1 MTIETDPKSYKD
13 IYSFATSN
21 VDADG
26 QPLFSGT
33 IEEFENVMKDK
44 TKAFSF
50 HAKMAESNLLKDN
63 NVKFSDFTTNYN
75 LPFNVKQPAEGAMLT
90 EKSKVNEGEVG
101 TGQYGFRNPKGIF
114 NVKDVHKGYSED
126 DAKKG
131 YIKRENVINITHA
144 TEAKKI
150 KQQFDN
156 KEITK
161 DQYDSYLNNLN
172 KEKDKSTQL
181 NLDILSEDN
190 NLVGVNNPE
199 IKYQD
204 IDENGRVERK
214 TTGVHSW
221 GISDPNKKDLTTGD
235 FYFKLNPARQ
245 KQDFIPFLK
254 DNYPGYNFEYKDRLL
269 GVGNKERM
277 VQSSQKN
284 GIQVTDESTGATTF
298 IDLDGNDIYK
308 QKNELFSFINENGID
323 YTRTVANYS
332 ENAREVT
339 KIVNTPFN
347 PEAPG
352 DGGVALNDSDINQL
366 ATYGKFNTVV
376 NELGEFKE
384 FKPNLDLFSTPRMSL
399 AQEMFED
406 GLLTESELKDPYSK
420 ATAEKILKIIRD
432 PNNPAYSSMEE
443 DQIRGKGSFAF
454 INPAVDAAY
463 REGKTSGFVDTKENS
478 QWYGVDKSYYDNIK
492 SSLQTQRKLA
502 GLPMPTKLEIQNQV
516 ARGKYEQEKG
526 QAIES
531 HWDSFL
537 KKTPDFTKS
546 IIRGSQIIESDA
558 NLRKSAELQALN
570 KLELLNIEDPN
581 NEDNLLIDYFEEI
594 YNSTTED
601 FPSTNNEVVKFKNGK
616 VVSKNLFNQYEN
628 AVNGKNSR
636 VKVLQNRRQQTWE
649 LQDKTN
655 DITASWDLLKR
666 DYDTWRTS
674 GALLLNTF
682 GDIGVGISYY
692 GSKIAKGAGVAMT
705 SYLEFGS
712 DGEFNFDDTWREY
725 DNAFADW
732 GQEWTDKKQEITNE
746 YQKDVSFHQD
756 KWGGAGAFSGNFGQF
771 MAQEVARQIPIL
783 ATMMAT
789 GGTAGPL
796 LIGAYSAGDHWMQ
809 DDMRERKTGI
819 YESEWMQAASATGYG
834 ASEAIFERLTT
845 IPILK
850 RGQRLIGEMGER
862 SIFSYK
868 EGMKRYFKQELKN
881 VPQEGI
887 TEAVG
892 EGLTQITQNMIDG
905 RPYLEGVD
913 HAMFTGGV
921 FGFSMSA
928 APFVA
933 GAAAQSFTDYDSMQ
947 EFRNISIELNSQKR
961 SRFINIKAGVDVGFQ
976 DKIIK
981 DLETQQKTILDKK
994 FNQISQTLSKQAMN
1008 GLVRNTNQQEII
1020 RDGVQKVIDDT
1031 KLSKSQKQQQLV
1043 LAKNQFDK
1051 LQYSANNWKN
1061 AGAFGNDFKFLKEQ
1075 DGDRYN
1081 EIIEQAKLELKA
1093 NKNKTDDLQQ
1103 SAIQDQAYD
1112 IYVAQEIDN
1121 NFEIQV
1127 ALNKSK
1133 GLNISLEMFNTNK
1146 EAAAGIDN
1154 ILNERIKK
1162 LKDSGASETEISN
1175 TRNQF
1180 NKLKEDLNNGN
1191 NGVNIPGLN
1200 NEADLSLVFKEN
1212 AIKNDKRQ
1220 VGLHEVGHTIFTE
1233 LISRDSKDF
1242 APLANTIVDYLSKSE
1257 KGRNVLTRIR
1267 TRDSQVDTMADELVM
1282 NFLEEVGNKNVPLT
1296 PELAVLVGQGMN
1308 DGMMS
1313 ATDGEFQFDFK
1324 GSTDALASLI
1334 SLGESIASG
1343 NLTTEQVSQI
1353 KESGVFTPEQ
1363 KIVEVL
1369 ENELK
1374 NSGTINETAEEKTSR
1389 RNEREVSIKKDYEL
1403 YAEGK
1408 DNEAWRSFLDTEQGG
1423 VVLRNLIVPFIKEI
1437 EAIAKGDMDLVA
1449 GTSIPLIAHIKAFN
1463 PLENNDLA
1471 GYIGSY
1477 LDRKVG
1483 TARKTLAK
1491 GEAPKDVR
1499 TKRLD
1504 VQKEGERKLDI
1515 AADEVVEI
1523 KEELNMRQLMGIEEG
1538 GNAYNKVLKV
1548 AQSVVG
1554 GKLPSLKYT
1563 RKKKGQADQVV
1574 SLQDVKKVLA
1584 DPKSTAKDI
1593 NQANIDVARIYKEVR
1608 QNLANDYS
1616 DALVDT
1622 ILDDMGTGKSFNDY
1636 LIKNKKAILKGFPIS
1651 DLVAMER
1658 LSNQKIFAKVDKKN
1672 LSPTEI
1678 ARYEGTGRLITTSKT
1693 SGPTLYSRQTPS
1705 DAMFLE
1711 FFNKRGRKLALAK
1724 NISSQLGF
1732 DASMQ
1737 EMSKQDTIDK
1747 ITLGNPDMKWMAAE
1761 QMLNTYAQA
1770 IDRGTNFK
1778 FSGNIKEALGSD
1790 KAYNTFAKNQ
1800 GLLFTNIISVGANTG
1815 WSNEIKDLKKQ
1826 IRFAVESTYE
1836 ESLSKTEITS
1846 LTNYL
1851 SKVMIPY
1858 SKQVNTYKDVDLDVV
1873 DYIKEVEM
1881 ADEDKSLSKF
1891 AGLNRTI
1898 TSLFIDEAG
1907 ENTVKQKEFNPLLVN
1922 GMLKSGYYKGKKN
1935 QLIADIITYQGMFN
1949 SGVDPLKMVNGKY
1962 VNQGRYMTYAN
1973 KDSFVSEFLTKA
1985 FGITKYDRGSVKLFN
2000 ELGFKLKKNEK
2011 PSDFLVIEIDGKSE
2025 IIKSPP
2031 MTAQV
2036 VTESMI
2042 GDNMSKEE
2050 KAKRKADSDRAWNY
2064 ITNMYR
2070 TLGEMKTAGVATNEN
2085 IAMIMAGAGANM
2097 KGPIRAAAMFR
2108 YAALNPPTTDL
2119 RVNGEKQFE
2128 YEHGIPATV
2137 INVLLADAL
2146 INRNTDIDLK
2156 ELKDSYSVGAIHVAM
2171 NDNFSMF
2178 FKSRMPFD
2186 YKIGDLPLKRW
2197 YNNYTT
2203 GGDVHAVL
2211 DVIDNVEYGK
2221 AEADL
2226 WTSIQEAAKVNE
2238 VTMSNSVTS
2247 EGMKQ
2252 SSNGEVI
2259 SYANTIDAALA
2270 VARDPNAPVK
2280 KIRIFDF
2287 DDTLATTKSDIL
2299 FTSPDGTKGRL
2310 NAEEFASNGKS
2321 MLDLGFEFDFSEFN
2335 KVTDG
2340 KRGPLFNLAKTIRDA
2355 RGNEDLFVLTARAPE
2370 AQTAIYEYLKSQGLE
2385 FKIDNI
2391 IGLGNSTGG
2400 AKAAWVIEKAAEG
2413 YNDFYFADDATQN
2426 VKAVQDALDQL
2437 DVKSRVQQ
2445 AKIEFK
2451 NSASE
2456 NFNKILE
2463 DTSGIEFYKTYSDSK
2478 ARLVG
2483 DKNQRKRLLPYSA
2496 EDFEGLIYPLLGK
2509 GKQGEGHKKFFE
2521 KNLFEPFARAMEN
2534 MSIARINVMDDFR
2547 KLKKDLNM
2555 PSELKKKNDTS
2566 FSNENAVRV
2575 YIWTALGEEV
2585 PGLSKRDLT
2594 ELNNIVANNME
2605 LKSFAEQVLMIN
2617 KGKYVSPKSDWLGGN
2632 VSSDLLGSINSLNR
2646 EEYLKEWIENK
2657 NLIFSKENLNK
2668 LEAIHGPKYREALE
2682 NSLARMQAGS
2692 NRITGQNRIA
2702 GKFLDYLNNSQGV
2715 VMFLNM
2721 KSALLQTISSANFV
2735 NWSFNNPAKAG
2746 LAFANQPQYWADF
2759 MELMN
2764 SDFLKDRRNGLRI
2777 NISEAEVSEAAAKSK
2792 NKAKAAVSW
2801 LIQKGYA
2808 PTQFADSFAIASGG
2822 ATYFRN
2828 RINDLMKRDSKM
2840 TEVEAKKIAMREFRE
2855 ISEKSQQSSRPDKIS
2870 QQQASDVGRLLLN
2883 WANTQQQYVRI
2894 QARAVQD
2901 LVNRRGDA
2909 KEHISK
2915 IAYYGIVQNLLF
2927 NAAQQALFAL
2937 GFNDEDDEEVINQK
2951 YIDVA
2956 NGSADGILRGMGIG
2970 GHLVSVSKNIAL
2982 DIYKRSGRDRP
2993 EYTDAAWKMIQVT
3006 PVVSSKVSR
3015 LKQALWQFDSKKR
3028 RQEMIDKGFSLD
3040 NPAYDAVAKVVAAT
3054 TNIPLDRAMTKFDNI
3069 EAMLS
3074 DETALW
3080 EDIAL
3085 FAGYSTWMLES
3096 SADKK
3101 ANSSSSKEKSPFTKK
3116 SKSKSN
3122 PFAVTKKKKSNPFAV
3137 K

>member
-1 MTIETDPKSYKD
+1 
-13 IYSFATSN
+13 
-21 VDADG
+21 
-26 QPLFSGT
+26 
-33 IEEFENVMKDK
+33 
-44 TKAFSF
+44 
-50 HAKMAESNLLKDN
+50 
-63 NVKFSDFTTNYN
+63 
-75 LPFNVKQPAEGAMLT
+75 
-90 EKSKVNEGEVG
+90 
-101 TGQYGFRNPKGIF
+101 
-114 NVKDVHKGYSED
+114 
-126 DAKKG
+126 
-131 YIKRENVINITHA
+131 
-144 TEAKKI
+144 
-150 KQQFDN
+150 
-156 KEITK
+156 
-161 DQYDSYLNNLN
+161 
-172 KEKDKSTQL
+172 
-181 NLDILSEDN
+181 
-190 NLVGVNNPE
+190 
-199 IKYQD
+199 
-204 IDENGRVERK
+204 
-214 TTGVHSW
+214 
-221 GISDPNKKDLTTGD
+221 
-235 FYFKLNPARQ
+235 
-245 KQDFIPFLK
+245 
-254 DNYPGYNFEYKDRLL
+254 
-269 GVGNKERM
+269 
-277 VQSSQKN
+277 
-284 GIQVTDESTGATTF
+284 
-298 IDLDGNDIYK
+298 
-308 QKNELFSFINENGID
+308 
-323 YTRTVANYS
+323 
-332 ENAREVT
+332 
-339 KIVNTPFN
+339 
-347 PEAPG
+347 
-352 DGGVALNDSDINQL
+352 
-366 ATYGKFNTVV
+366 
-376 NELGEFKE
+376 
-384 FKPNLDLFSTPRMSL
+384 
-399 AQEMFED
+399 
-406 GLLTESELKDPYSK
+406 
-420 ATAEKILKIIRD
+420 
-432 PNNPAYSSMEE
+432 
-443 DQIRGKGSFAF
+443 
-454 INPAVDAAY
+454 
-463 REGKTSGFVDTKENS
+463 
-478 QWYGVDKSYYDNIK
+478 
-492 SSLQTQRKLA
+492 
-502 GLPMPTKLEIQNQV
+502 
-516 ARGKYEQEKG
+516 
-526 QAIES
+526 
-531 HWDSFL
+531 
-537 KKTPDFTKS
+537 
-546 IIRGSQIIESDA
+546 
-558 NLRKSAELQALN
+558 
-570 KLELLNIEDPN
+570 
-581 NEDNLLIDYFEEI
+581 
-594 YNSTTED
+594 
-601 FPSTNNEVVKFKNGK
+601 
-616 VVSKNLFNQYEN
+616 
-628 AVNGKNSR
+628 
-636 VKVLQNRRQQTWE
+636 
-649 LQDKTN
+649 
-655 DITASWDLLKR
+655 
-666 DYDTWRTS
+666 
-674 GALLLNTF
+674 
-682 GDIGVGISYY
+682 
-692 GSKIAKGAGVAMT
+692 
-705 SYLEFGS
+705 
-712 DGEFNFDDTWREY
+712 
-725 DNAFADW
+725 
-732 GQEWTDKKQEITNE
+732 
-746 YQKDVSFHQD
+746 
-756 KWGGAGAFSGNFGQF
+756 
-771 MAQEVARQIPIL
+771 
-783 ATMMAT
+783 
-789 GGTAGPL
+789 
-796 LIGAYSAGDHWMQ
+796 
-809 DDMRERKTGI
+809 
-819 YESEWMQAASATGYG
+819 
-834 ASEAIFERLTT
+834 
-845 IPILK
+845 
-850 RGQRLIGEMGER
+850 
-862 SIFSYK
+862 
-868 EGMKRYFKQELKN
+868 
-881 VPQEGI
+881 
-887 TEAVG
+887 
-892 EGLTQITQNMIDG
+892 
-905 RPYLEGVD
+905 
-913 HAMFTGGV
+913 
-921 FGFSMSA
+921 
-928 APFVA
+928 
-933 GAAAQSFTDYDSMQ
+933 
-947 EFRNISIELNSQKR
+947 
-961 SRFINIKAGVDVGFQ
+961 
-976 DKIIK
+976 
-981 DLETQQKTILDKK
+981 
-994 FNQISQTLSKQAMN
+994 
-1008 GLVRNTNQQEII
+1008 
-1020 RDGVQKVIDDT
+1020 
-1031 KLSKSQKQQQLV
+1031 
-1043 LAKNQFDK
+1043 
-1051 LQYSANNWKN
+1051 
-1061 AGAFGNDFKFLKEQ
+1061 
-1075 DGDRYN
+1075 
-1081 EIIEQAKLELKA
+1081 
-1093 NKNKTDDLQQ
+1093 
-1103 SAIQDQAYD
+1103 
-1112 IYVAQEIDN
+1112 
-1121 NFEIQV
+1121 
-1127 ALNKSK
+1127 
-1133 GLNISLEMFNTNK
+1133 
-1146 EAAAGIDN
+1146 
-1154 ILNERIKK
+1154 
-1162 LKDSGASETEISN
+1162 
-1175 TRNQF
+1175 
-1180 NKLKEDLNNGN
+1180 
-1191 NGVNIPGLN
+1191 
-1200 NEADLSLVFKEN
+1200 
-1212 AIKNDKRQ
+1212 
-1220 VGLHEVGHTIFTE
+1220 
-1233 LISRDSKDF
+1233 
-1242 APLANTIVDYLSKSE
+1242 
-1257 KGRNVLTRIR
+1257 
-1267 TRDSQVDTMADELVM
+1267 
-1282 NFLEEVGNKNVPLT
+1282 
-1296 PELAVLVGQGMN
+1296 
-1308 DGMMS
+1308 
-1313 ATDGEFQFDFK
+1313 
-1324 GSTDALASLI
+1324 
-1334 SLGESIASG
+1334 
-1343 NLTTEQVSQI
+1343 
-1353 KESGVFTPEQ
+1353 
-1363 KIVEVL
+1363 
-1369 ENELK
+1369 
-1374 NSGTINETAEEKTSR
+1374 
-1389 RNEREVSIKKDYEL
+1389 
-1403 YAEGK
+1403 
-1408 DNEAWRSFLDTEQGG
+1408 
-1423 VVLRNLIVPFIKEI
+1423 
-1437 EAIAKGDMDLVA
+1437 
-1449 GTSIPLIAHIKAFN
+1449 
-1463 PLENNDLA
+1463 
-1471 GYIGSY
+1471 
-1477 LDRKVG
+1477 
-1483 TARKTLAK
+1483 
-1491 GEAPKDVR
+1491 
-1499 TKRLD
+1499 
-1504 VQKEGERKLDI
+1504 
-1515 AADEVVEI
+1515 
-1523 KEELNMRQLMGIEEG
+1523 MGIEEG

-2146 INRNTDIDLK
+2146 INGNTDIDLK

-2226 WTSIQEAAKVNE
+2226 WTSIQEAAKVNDI
-2238 VTMSNSVTS
+2238 TMSNSVTS

-2270 VARDPNAPVK
+2270 VARDPNAPIK

-2299 FTSPDGTKGRL
+2299 FTSPDGTKGKL

-2321 MLDLGFEFDFSEFN
+2321 MLDLGFEFDFSEFNKVTDGKRGPLFNLAKTIRDARGNEDLFVLTARLDLGFEFDFSEFN

-3096 SADKK
+3096 SSDKK
-3101 ANSSSSKEKSPFTKK
+3101 ANSSS
-3116 SKSKSN
+3116 
-3122 PFAVTKKKKSNPFAV
+3122 TKKKGPFAIENKKQSNPFAV
-3137 K
+3137 KNKKQNNPFAVK

>member
-13 IYSFATSN
+13 IYSFATAN
-21 VDADG
+21 VGADG

-50 HAKMAESNLLKDN
+50 HAKMVESDLLKDN

-75 LPFNVKQPAEGAMLT
+75 LPYQVDQTVESPMLT
-90 EKSKVNEGEVG
+90 KVDLKEGSKAVQSSSIETPDEVEKN
-101 TGQYGFRNPKGIF
+101 FIN
-114 NVKDVHKGYSED
+114 
-126 DAKKG
+126 
-131 YIKRENVINITHA
+131 RENKINITYA
-144 TEAKKI
+144 NELKSI
-150 KQQFDN
+150 EKQLKN
-156 KEITK
+156 KEIDK
-161 DQYDSYLNNLN
+161 YKYDSLINNLEKN
-172 KEKDKSTQL
+172 KSKSVQ
-181 NLDILSEDN
+181 N
-190 NLVGVNNPE
+190 NIE
-199 IKYQD
+199 IKNEDLNRPTSNPLVNYMD
-204 IDENGRVERK
+204 YDKNGKLEKK
-214 TTGVHSW
+214 TV
-221 GISDPNKKDLTTGD
+221 GIHDWAYRQKDDGELD
-235 FYFKLNPARQ
+235 LSKSNYYFKLNTSRQ
-245 KQDFIPFLK
+245 KEDFVPFLK
-254 DNYPGYNFEYKDRLL
+254 NQYPGYKFEYKDRLP
-269 GVGNKERM
+269 GVGINKEGNA
-277 VQSSQKN
+277 QSSQQN
-284 GIQVTDESTGATTF
+284 GIQVTNEETGKTTF
-298 IDLDGNDIYK
+298 VSLQGNDIYK
-308 QKNELFSFINENGID
+308 QKNELTSFINDNGVNV
-323 YTRTVANYS
+323 TQTVLNLSDQAQ
-332 ENAREVT
+332 EVT
-339 KIVNTPFN
+339 KIVNTPYN
-347 PEAPG
+347 EESPKS
-352 DGGVALNDSDINQL
+352 GGIALNESDEIQL
-366 ATYGKFNTVV
+366 SKFGAFNSKPTEIGVFP
-376 NELGEFKE
+376 EFIPN
-384 FKPNLDLFSTPRMSL
+384 PNLFVGEKVKYAQKLFE
-399 AQEMFED
+399 Q
-406 GLLTESELKDPYSK
+406 GKISEKAAKDPYGDGFDEIQKYIRINESFDIINRTATGPRANYLNSIYNAKKPGDAVGYAPGSVSYSGAGSK
-420 ATAEKILKIIRD
+420 IYNDTAMSL
-432 PNNPAYSSMEE
+432 SSARLENG
-443 DQIRGKGSFAF
+443 QAK
-454 INPAVDAAY
+454 P
-463 REGKTSGFVDTKENS
+463 TKE
-478 QWYGVDKSYYDNIK
+478 
-492 SSLQTQRKLA
+492 
-502 GLPMPTKLEIQNQV
+502 EIENQV
-516 ARGKYEQEKG
+516 ARKLYEIDKGK
-526 QAIES
+526 ATDS
-531 HWDSFL
+531 HWDAYL
-537 KKTPDFTKS
+537 KDNPKFIASK
-546 IIRGSQIIESDA
+546 IRGSQIVESDA
-558 NLRKSAELQALN
+558 NLRKSVELQELN
-570 KLELLNIEDPN
+570 KIELFNIENPN
-581 NEDNLLIDYFEEI
+581 NEDNLLIDYFQDI
-594 YNSTTED
+594 YNDVSKD
-601 FPSTNNEVVKFKNGK
+601 FPTSNGEMIRFKNGK
-616 VVSKNLFNQYEN
+616 TVSKSLFNQYEN
-628 AVNGKNSR
+628 AINGRNTR
-636 VKVLQNRRQQTWE
+636 VGVIANRRNESWR
-649 LQDKTN
+649 LQDETN
-655 DITASWDLLKR
+655 DINSSWDLLKR
-666 DYDTWRTS
+666 DYDTWRQS
-674 GALLLNTF
+674 GSLFLNTF
-682 GDIGVGISYY
+682 ADIGVGITYL
-692 GSKIAKGAGVAMT
+692 GSKVAKVAGVAMT

-712 DGEFNFDDTWREY
+712 DGEFNFDEMWKSY
-725 DNAFADW
+725 DDAFADW
-732 GQEWTDKKQEITNE
+732 GQEWTDKKEEITNS
-746 YQKDVSFHQD
+746 YQKEVGFHQD
-756 KWGGAGAFSGNFGQF
+756 NWGGASAFSGNFGGF

-809 DDMRERKTGI
+809 DDMRERKTGV
-819 YESEWMQAASATGYG
+819 YENEWMQAASAIGYG

-850 RGQRLIGEMGER
+850 RGQKLIGEMGER

-905 RPYLEGVD
+905 KPYLEGVD

-928 APFVA
+928 APFIA
-933 GAAAQSFTDYDSMQ
+933 GAAAQGFTDYDSMK
-947 EFRNISIELNSQKR
+947 EFRGISTSLNSQRR
-961 SRFINIKAGVDVGFQ
+961 SRQALIEKGIDVTAQDNIIQ
-976 DKIIK
+976 
-981 DLETQQKTILDKK
+981 DLESQQRVLLDKK
-994 FNQISQTLSKQAMN
+994 FNQISTTLSNQAMN
-1008 GLVRNTNQQEII
+1008 SLMNNTSEQELI
-1020 RDGVQKVIDDT
+1020 RVEVKKIIDDT
-1031 KLSKSQKQQQLV
+1031 SLSKEVKQEQL
-1043 LAKNQFDK
+1043 K
-1051 LQYSANNWKN
+1051 LQKNRFDNLQYDSGTWKN
-1061 AGAFGNDFKFLKEQ
+1061 AGAFGNDFKFLKDQ
-1075 DGDRYN
+1075 DVDRYN
-1081 EIIEQAKLELKA
+1081 KIIEQAKLDLKA
-1093 NKNKTDDLQQ
+1093 NRNKTDDLQQ
-1103 SAIQDQAYD
+1103 SAIQAQAYD

-1121 NFEIQV
+1121 NFEVQS

-1133 GLNISLEMFNTNK
+1133 GLNISLQMFNTNK

-1154 ILNERIKK
+1154 ILEERIKK
-1162 LKDSGASETEISN
+1162 LKDSGADEVEISKIKD
-1175 TRNQF
+1175 QF
-1180 NKLKEDLNNGN
+1180 KELKENLNNGN
-1191 NGVNIPGLN
+1191 NGVEIPGLN
-1200 NEADLSLVFKEN
+1200 NDANLSLVFKEN

-1242 APLANTIVDYLSKSE
+1242 IPLANTIVDYLSRSE
-1257 KGRNVLTRIR
+1257 KGKDVLTRIR
-1267 TRDSQVDTMADELVM
+1267 KRDSQVDTMADELVM

-1308 DGMMS
+1308 EGMMS
-1313 ATDGEFQFDFK
+1313 ATDGEFKFDFK

-1343 NLTTEQVSQI
+1343 NLTKEQVSQI

-1374 NSGTINETAEEKTSR
+1374 SSGTINETAEEKTSR

-1403 YAEGK
+1403 YAENK

-2146 INRNTDIDLK
+2146 INGNTDIDLK

-2270 VARDPNAPVK
+2270 VARDPNAPIK

-2299 FTSPDGTKGRL
+2299 FTSPDGTKGKL

-2951 YIDVA
+2951 YVDVA
-2956 NGSADGILRGMGIG
+2956 NGAADGVLRGMGIG

-3101 ANSSSSKEKSPFTKK
+3101 ANSSSSKEKNPFAKK

-3122 PFAVTKKKKSNPFAV
+3122 PFAITKKKKSNPFAV

>member
-1 MTIETDPKSYKD
+1 
-13 IYSFATSN
+13 
-21 VDADG
+21 
-26 QPLFSGT
+26 
-33 IEEFENVMKDK
+33 
-44 TKAFSF
+44 
-50 HAKMAESNLLKDN
+50 
-63 NVKFSDFTTNYN
+63 
-75 LPFNVKQPAEGAMLT
+75 
-90 EKSKVNEGEVG
+90 
-101 TGQYGFRNPKGIF
+101 
-114 NVKDVHKGYSED
+114 
-126 DAKKG
+126 
-131 YIKRENVINITHA
+131 
-144 TEAKKI
+144 
-150 KQQFDN
+150 
-156 KEITK
+156 
-161 DQYDSYLNNLN
+161 
-172 KEKDKSTQL
+172 
-181 NLDILSEDN
+181 
-190 NLVGVNNPE
+190 
-199 IKYQD
+199 
-204 IDENGRVERK
+204 
-214 TTGVHSW
+214 
-221 GISDPNKKDLTTGD
+221 
-235 FYFKLNPARQ
+235 
-245 KQDFIPFLK
+245 
-254 DNYPGYNFEYKDRLL
+254 
-269 GVGNKERM
+269 
-277 VQSSQKN
+277 
-284 GIQVTDESTGATTF
+284 
-298 IDLDGNDIYK
+298 
-308 QKNELFSFINENGID
+308 
-323 YTRTVANYS
+323 
-332 ENAREVT
+332 
-339 KIVNTPFN
+339 
-347 PEAPG
+347 
-352 DGGVALNDSDINQL
+352 
-366 ATYGKFNTVV
+366 
-376 NELGEFKE
+376 
-384 FKPNLDLFSTPRMSL
+384 
-399 AQEMFED
+399 
-406 GLLTESELKDPYSK
+406 
-420 ATAEKILKIIRD
+420 
-432 PNNPAYSSMEE
+432 
-443 DQIRGKGSFAF
+443 
-454 INPAVDAAY
+454 
-463 REGKTSGFVDTKENS
+463 
-478 QWYGVDKSYYDNIK
+478 
-492 SSLQTQRKLA
+492 
-502 GLPMPTKLEIQNQV
+502 
-516 ARGKYEQEKG
+516 
-526 QAIES
+526 
-531 HWDSFL
+531 
-537 KKTPDFTKS
+537 
-546 IIRGSQIIESDA
+546 
-558 NLRKSAELQALN
+558 
-570 KLELLNIEDPN
+570 
-581 NEDNLLIDYFEEI
+581 
-594 YNSTTED
+594 
-601 FPSTNNEVVKFKNGK
+601 
-616 VVSKNLFNQYEN
+616 
-628 AVNGKNSR
+628 
-636 VKVLQNRRQQTWE
+636 
-649 LQDKTN
+649 
-655 DITASWDLLKR
+655 
-666 DYDTWRTS
+666 
-674 GALLLNTF
+674 
-682 GDIGVGISYY
+682 
-692 GSKIAKGAGVAMT
+692 
-705 SYLEFGS
+705 
-712 DGEFNFDDTWREY
+712 
-725 DNAFADW
+725 
-732 GQEWTDKKQEITNE
+732 
-746 YQKDVSFHQD
+746 
-756 KWGGAGAFSGNFGQF
+756 
-771 MAQEVARQIPIL
+771 
-783 ATMMAT
+783 
-789 GGTAGPL
+789 
-796 LIGAYSAGDHWMQ
+796 
-809 DDMRERKTGI
+809 
-819 YESEWMQAASATGYG
+819 
-834 ASEAIFERLTT
+834 
-845 IPILK
+845 
-850 RGQRLIGEMGER
+850 
-862 SIFSYK
+862 
-868 EGMKRYFKQELKN
+868 
-881 VPQEGI
+881 
-887 TEAVG
+887 
-892 EGLTQITQNMIDG
+892 
-905 RPYLEGVD
+905 
-913 HAMFTGGV
+913 
-921 FGFSMSA
+921 
-928 APFVA
+928 
-933 GAAAQSFTDYDSMQ
+933 
-947 EFRNISIELNSQKR
+947 
-961 SRFINIKAGVDVGFQ
+961 
-976 DKIIK
+976 
-981 DLETQQKTILDKK
+981 
-994 FNQISQTLSKQAMN
+994 
-1008 GLVRNTNQQEII
+1008 
-1020 RDGVQKVIDDT
+1020 
-1031 KLSKSQKQQQLV
+1031 
-1043 LAKNQFDK
+1043 
-1051 LQYSANNWKN
+1051 
-1061 AGAFGNDFKFLKEQ
+1061 
-1075 DGDRYN
+1075 
-1081 EIIEQAKLELKA
+1081 
-1093 NKNKTDDLQQ
+1093 
-1103 SAIQDQAYD
+1103 
-1112 IYVAQEIDN
+1112 
-1121 NFEIQV
+1121 
-1127 ALNKSK
+1127 
-1133 GLNISLEMFNTNK
+1133 
-1146 EAAAGIDN
+1146 
-1154 ILNERIKK
+1154 
-1162 LKDSGASETEISN
+1162 
-1175 TRNQF
+1175 
-1180 NKLKEDLNNGN
+1180 
-1191 NGVNIPGLN
+1191 
-1200 NEADLSLVFKEN
+1200 
-1212 AIKNDKRQ
+1212 
-1220 VGLHEVGHTIFTE
+1220 
-1233 LISRDSKDF
+1233 
-1242 APLANTIVDYLSKSE
+1242 
-1257 KGRNVLTRIR
+1257 
-1267 TRDSQVDTMADELVM
+1267 
-1282 NFLEEVGNKNVPLT
+1282 
-1296 PELAVLVGQGMN
+1296 
-1308 DGMMS
+1308 
-1313 ATDGEFQFDFK
+1313 
-1324 GSTDALASLI
+1324 
-1334 SLGESIASG
+1334 
-1343 NLTTEQVSQI
+1343 
-1353 KESGVFTPEQ
+1353 
-1363 KIVEVL
+1363 
-1369 ENELK
+1369 
-1374 NSGTINETAEEKTSR
+1374 
-1389 RNEREVSIKKDYEL
+1389 
-1403 YAEGK
+1403 
-1408 DNEAWRSFLDTEQGG
+1408 
-1423 VVLRNLIVPFIKEI
+1423 
-1437 EAIAKGDMDLVA
+1437 
-1449 GTSIPLIAHIKAFN
+1449 
-1463 PLENNDLA
+1463 
-1471 GYIGSY
+1471 
-1477 LDRKVG
+1477 
-1483 TARKTLAK
+1483 
-1491 GEAPKDVR
+1491 
-1499 TKRLD
+1499 
-1504 VQKEGERKLDI
+1504 
-1515 AADEVVEI
+1515 
-1523 KEELNMRQLMGIEEG
+1523 
-1538 GNAYNKVLKV
+1538 
-1548 AQSVVG
+1548 
-1554 GKLPSLKYT
+1554 
-1563 RKKKGQADQVV
+1563 
-1574 SLQDVKKVLA
+1574 
-1584 DPKSTAKDI
+1584 
-1593 NQANIDVARIYKEVR
+1593 
-1608 QNLANDYS
+1608 
-1616 DALVDT
+1616 
-1622 ILDDMGTGKSFNDY
+1622 
-1636 LIKNKKAILKGFPIS
+1636 
-1651 DLVAMER
+1651 MER

-2146 INRNTDIDLK
+2146 INGNTDIDLK

-2270 VARDPNAPVK
+2270 VARDPNAPIK

-2299 FTSPDGTKGRL
+2299 FTSPDGTKGKL

-2456 NFNKILE
+2456 DFNKILE

-2951 YIDVA
+2951 YVDVA
-2956 NGSADGILRGMGIG
+2956 NGAADGVLRGMGIG

-3101 ANSSSSKEKSPFTKK
+3101 ANSSSSKEKNPFAKK

-3122 PFAVTKKKKSNPFAV
+3122 PFAITKKKKSNPFAV